1 MPHFLISFN
10 DGDMQFSESEF
21 PEVSRSA
28 HQVLNEAIDAG
39 VWVFGGGF
47 QGYFPQVVLSD
58 GTVHER
64 PLAASEVR
72 LGGFSILKVAD
83 EKEAHR
89 WAAKFATA
97 CRCAQEVRRIMDD
110 PEQEAA
116 IATKELTENSK

>member
-47 QGYFPQVVLSD
+47 QGYFPKVVMSD

-64 PLAASEVR
+64 PLATSEVH
-72 LGGFSILKVAD
+72 LGGFSIIKVAN
-83 EKEAHR
+83 ETEAQR
-89 WAAKFATA
+89 WAAKIANA
-97 CRCAQEVRRIMDD
+97 CRCSQEVRQIMDD

-116 IATKELTENSK
+116 IATKELTENSR